1 MVLLIKHV
9 NHITRSNTFQA
20 RKFIFLL
27 AIDQPIEQIRGHDRN
42 LPELHARLVDL
53 PQVKRRP
60 ARPDAHASQDEPFPA
75 RDQEGK
81 QDPGRPQGLHIAP
94 DPMAQVEA
102 RQEAGIDPENIKPTP
117 EERRRQGL
125 RRVPR
130 AEVGG
135 QGRAEVPTVRP
146 GVVDLDR
153 QPVLDV
159 DQITDEPVAPDH
171 HESQPGAGVGVAA
184 AAEDGEEGVDP
195 GEMERGGG
203 APGVAEDAGE
213 GEGRGGGEEEAG
225 GGGEG
230 EGRVVAVGVD
240 GEAEPGAG
248 ERVEGEGLV
257 VAGGGVVDAV
267 EEEPAR
273 GGGGRGIGAGAAR
286 AIGGGG
292 GDDDG
297 APELADG
304 GGAEEGGDGE
314 EGEDQVDEVGGEGVD
329 GGQRR
334 RGVRHRRRRS
344 GGARDGGARRV
355 SCAERQGGV
364 ALNLR
369 AGVWL
374 VGGRRWNG
382 SCTRLS
388 WRWW

>member
-1 MVLLIKHV
+1 
-9 NHITRSNTFQA
+9 
-20 RKFIFLL
+20 
-27 AIDQPIEQIRGHDRN
+27 
-42 LPELHARLVDL
+42 
-53 PQVKRRP
+53 
-60 ARPDAHASQDEPFPA
+60 
-75 RDQEGK
+75 
-81 QDPGRPQGLHIAP
+81 
-94 DPMAQVEA
+94 MAQVEA

-146 GVVDLDR
+146 GIVNLDR

-171 HESQPGAGVGVAA
+171 HESQPGAGVGVT

-273 GGGGRGIGAGAAR
+273 GGGGRGIGAGAR
-286 AIGGGG
+286 TIGGG

-334 RGVRHRRRRS
+334 RGVRHRRRRRGRRRR
-344 GGARDGGARRV
+344 GGGELATVALARVVCGETGR
-355 SCAERQGGV
+355 G

-369 AGVWL
+369 AGGWL
-374 VGGRRWNG
+374 VGGKMER
-382 SCTRLS
+382 
-388 WRWW
+388 